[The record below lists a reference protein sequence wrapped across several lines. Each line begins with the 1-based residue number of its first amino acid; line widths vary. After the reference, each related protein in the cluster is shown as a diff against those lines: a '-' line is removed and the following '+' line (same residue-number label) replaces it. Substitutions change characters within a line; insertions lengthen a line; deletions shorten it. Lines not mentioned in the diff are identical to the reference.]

1 MKNKK
6 FLVTGASG
14 FLGSHVAELL
24 IKKKYS
30 VVLFDKTKPKIFK
43 KKRKYSWEFTKF

>member
-24 IKKKYS
+24 IKKNIRLYY
-30 VVLFDKTKPKIFK
+30 LTKQNLKFLK
-43 KKRKYSWEFTKF
+43 KNRKYS